1 LKYIEKMSTE
11 GVKKSS
17 KKTTQ
22 KVVKNVE
29 EPVVV
34 EPELAKKE
42 KKVRKSAK
50 AVAVEPEP
58 EVQVVEPEQPA
69 AEVEADQP
77 AAEGESDEKLSRKK
91 KNHHQLLVE
100 LDSLSNM
107 VEQYVENHKDLK
119 VQGLSKLLKDLEK
132 GLKKAKNKAQKL
144 GKSRGNS
151 QPSGNQSG
159 FQKPVHISAEVAAF
173 TGWNVDEPR
182 ARVDVTNFICEYIK
196 ANKLQDPKDGR
207 VILADEKL
215 SNLLQYSADRD
226 GKLTYATIQ
235 RLLAKHYKPLNAAQ

>member
-1 LKYIEKMSTE
+1 MSTE

-22 KVVKNVE
+22 KVVKSVE
-29 EPVVV
+29 EVPVV
-34 EPELAKKE
+34 EQKKE
-42 KKVRKSAK
+42 KKVRNPKPAP
-50 AVAVEPEP
+50 VVVVEPEP
-58 EVQVVEPEQPA
+58 EPEQP
-69 AEVEADQP
+69 VEQQNESVESEPVESAD
-77 AAEGESDEKLSRKK
+77 GEEKLSRKK

-100 LDSLSNM
+100 LDLLSSM
-107 VEQYVENHKDLK
+107 VEQYLANHKDVK

-132 GLKKAKNKAQKL
+132 GLKKAKNRAQKL
-144 GKSRGNS
+144 GKSRSNV

-196 ANKLQDPKDGR
+196 VNKLQDPSDGR

-215 SNLLQYSADRD
+215 SNLLQYNAEHD
-226 GKLTYATIQ
+226 GRLTYATIQ
-235 RLLAKHYKPLNAAQ
+235 RLLAKHYKPYVAQ